1 MLATAPAATPVAGSL
16 AVVGTRLSA
25 LQTYFRLNPAADN
38 TPIVLDRYAA
48 TLQYA

>member
-1 MLATAPAATPVAGSL
+1 MLATAPAATPVANPL
-16 AVVGTRLSA
+16 AAFGIRLNA

-38 TPIVLDRYAA
+38 TPIVLDRYIA